1 MVRKRAKSSV
11 RRSGGEAHLPF
22 TRGLGPRGRN
32 RGSKEDNAETQRSL
46 SLCGE
51 EGCIHQ
57 ALQLR
62 TSAENS
68 ALDEEL

>member
-1 MVRKRAKSSV
+1 MLRVVRTPTL
-11 RRSGGEAHLPF
+11 RRSGGEAHLLF
-22 TRGLGPRGRN
+22 TRGLGPAGRL
-32 RGSKEDNAETQRSL
+32 KKDNAETQRSL
-46 SLCGE
+46 RLRGE